1 MKRVL
6 SFLLVMAMLFACAPV
21 ALAAEQITSGDYTYT
36 VHSNKASIVGCDTAI
51 SGDVTIPSV
60 LDGYP
65 VVGIDYYA
73 FSRCIGLTSV
83 EIPAGVTSIAT
94 YAFDGC
100 NGLTSVEIPASV
112 TSIGCDVF
120 RDCDKLTSVTFGDIS
135 GWYVTEYVTNWE
147 DKTGGTVVTLYDT
160 DFAANADLVRSTYYG
175 YYWYKVD

>member
-73 FSRCIGLTSV
+73 FYCCTKMTSV
-83 EIPAGVTSIAT
+83 TIP
-94 YAFDGC
+94 D
-100 NGLTSVEIPASV
+100 SV
-112 TSIGCDVF
+112 TYIDYGAFASCT
-120 RDCDKLTSVTFGDIS
+120 KLTSVVIPDSI
-135 GWYVTEYVTNWE
+135 TNV
-147 DKTGGTVVTLYDT
+147 GLYAFDNS
-160 DFAANADLVRSTYYG
+160 D
-175 YYWYKVD
+175 